1 MKFVLTLSIVFLLIG
16 CNEDSPTGYKHS
28 QSGEQFELQIG
39 ESISIDDGELVFE
52 FDSVPVD
59 SRCPERAVCVHS
71 GDAVV
76 VIKVFNSY
84 YEFHTSQWPRGM
96 TINEYH
102 IELISLSPR
111 QLQPIEQTV
120 YTAKFIAGK
129 VILG

>member
-1 MKFVLTLSIVFLLIG
+1 MKFVLTLLIVFLLIG

-52 FDSVPVD
+52 FDSVPID
-59 SRCPERAVCVHS
+59 SRCPERAVCVHP

-76 VIKVFNSY
+76 VIKVFNNY
-84 YEFHTSQWPRGM
+84 YEFHTSQQPRGM

-111 QLQPIEQTV
+111 LLQPIEPTI
-120 YTAKFIAGK
+120 YTAKFIIGK